1 MRSCSTPFNLSPVRI
16 CYPFSPCAILASYKE
31 VCLFREEHVHTSNTL
46 RKGMTEK
53 DQEKWV
59 STALANDTLKSLGH
73 ENDFNTIRHPILLIT
88 T

>member
-1 MRSCSTPFNLSPVRI
+1 M
-16 CYPFSPCAILASYKE
+16 ASLNSGKLQGS
-31 VCLFREEHVHTSNTL
+31 VPIQRGTRTSNTL

-59 STALANDTLKSLGH
+59 STALANDTVKSLGH
-73 ENDFNTIRHPILLIT
+73 ENDFNTIRHSILLIT